1 MKIKQRFVMILLF
14 IILVN
19 SIGVKPCYALD
30 NLGGLI
36 ANPDI
41 FISKGNKQDTIM
53 NKENV
58 RAVSDSIYNILLII
72 ATVLAVGIISI
83 LGIKYM
89 IGSAE
94 GKAEVKDSL
103 IPFIVGCIVVFG
115 SFTIWKVVILM
126 TNNL

>member
-1 MKIKQRFVMILLF
+1 MFLIVVLCILIINIIAVPFSYGLSNPGGMVTDADDF
-14 IILVN
+14 IGI
-19 SIGVKPCYALD
+19 
-30 NLGGLI
+30 
-36 ANPDI
+36 
-41 FISKGNKQDTIM
+41 GNKGSTVI
-53 NKENV
+53 NKGDIK
-58 RAVSDSIYNILLII
+58 AVSDSIYNILLII